1 MTTAQQVITIGIVV
15 LATQFTRWI
24 AFFTFPAN
32 KPTPKYIKYLGNVLP
47 SAIFGMLVIY
57 CYKNVDLFSNSHG
70 IPQLLAGAVVVS
82 LQFWKK
88 NMFLSIGVGTVLYM
102 ILVQFVF

>member
-1 MTTAQQVITIGIVV
+1 MTTTQQVITIGTVV
-15 LATQFTRWI
+15 LATQFTRWV
-24 AFFTFPAN
+24 AFFAFPAN
-32 KPTPKYIKYLGNVLP
+32 KPTPKYIQYLGKVLP

-57 CYKNVDLFSNSHG
+57 CYKDVDIFSASHG
-70 IPQLLAGAVVVS
+70 IPELLAGAVVVG

-88 NMFLSIGVGTVLYM
+88 NMFLSIEVGTVLYM